1 MEGTADES
9 DPSVPRLDFAALKE
23 SGDGTDIVFYEVKH
37 FDNKELRASDNAKRS
52 VLQQIETYSSRLTK
66 NPDQV
71 RASYR
76 LVCCNLRCLHG
87 MRDRNPQ
94 RHAMIEGIADGSREL
109 LLDNDPVLIVFGF
122 DEDQRDGENWKPHRK
137 KLIEKLDRRVFF
149 RGKSDKLVRGI
160 SV

>member
-1 MEGTADES
+1 M
-9 DPSVPRLDFAALKE
+9 
-23 SGDGTDIVFYEVKH
+23 KH

-66 NPDQV
+66 NHDQV

-76 LVCCNLRCLHG
+76 LVCCNLRSLHG

-94 RHAMIEGIADGSREL
+94 RHAMIEAIADGSREL

-137 KLIEKLDRRVFF
+137 KLIEKLDPCLSGYHPHPLYVVCTHFPE
-149 RGKSDKLVRGI
+149 
-160 SV
+160 